1 MKVEMI
7 DPRSWINNLS
17 GWKRTKSACVHFK
30 ENNTDDRILIFLVR
44 ITYRQ
49 QAPYEVVSDVYKMFF
64 CLVTGIFLGR
74 VFFVEND
81 RCFLGKTGSLIMANR
96 IKVVGELL
104 VPIPLYQRAF
114 SSPEP
119 VFVFGTRM
127 ISARNS
133 WRP

>member
-1 MKVEMI
+1 MQKCIKTYESGN
-7 DPRSWINNLS
+7 DRSSRLKKNQVSLRS
-17 GWKRTKSACVHFK
+17 LQGKQ
-30 ENNTDDRILIFLVR
+30 

-81 RCFLGKTGSLIMANR
+81 RCFLGKTGSLI
-96 IKVVGELL
+96 KVVGELL

-119 VFVFGTRM
+119 VFVLGTRM
-127 ISARNS
+127 INARNS

>member
-1 MKVEMI
+1 M
-7 DPRSWINNLS
+7 
-17 GWKRTKSACVHFK
+17 
-30 ENNTDDRILIFLVR
+30 
-44 ITYRQ
+44 
-49 QAPYEVVSDVYKMFF
+49 YKIFF
-64 CLVTGIFLGR
+64 CLVTGVFLGC

-96 IKVVGELL
+96 IKVVGKLL

-119 VFVFGTRM
+119 VFVLGTRM